1 MKSFLYFFTMNKNIE
16 IWKPVV
22 GYEGLYEVSSYGRVR
37 SLDRAT
43 SYISRTQE
51 GKEYTT
57 THTFKGKNLSLNKR
71 KGYYLCV
78 SLLKDGFVKTA
89 SVHRIVAEA
98 FLPNP
103 NNLPMINHKDENP
116 SNNLIWINEDGS
128 IDYEKSNLE
137 WCDAK
142 YNMNYGTINRRRG
155 ESLGYGKDNPY
166 SIPIIQYDKN
176 GEFIKEWDSTMDVER
191 ELHIQ
196 HSNITKCC
204 KKQLHFKTAGGFIW
218 RYKEKAV

>member
-1 MKSFLYFFTMNKNIE
+1 MLGIVEYFLYIFVMSENIE

-22 GYEGLYEVSSYGRVR
+22 GYEGLYECSNLGRVI
-37 SLDRAT
+37 T
-43 SYISRTQE
+43 NYISRTQE

-57 THTFKGKNLSLNKR
+57 THTFKGKNLCLNKR

-78 SLLKDGFVKTA
+78 SLLKDGFIKTA

-128 IDYEKSNLE
+128 IDYEKSNL
-137 WCDAK
+137 
-142 YNMNYGTINRRRG
+142 
-155 ESLGYGKDNPY
+155 
-166 SIPIIQYDKN
+166 
-176 GEFIKEWDSTMDVER
+176 
-191 ELHIQ
+191 
-196 HSNITKCC
+196 
-204 KKQLHFKTAGGFIW
+204 
-218 RYKEKAV
+218 